1 MCSLLGRSLLAITTD
16 LEFNLLNAALQA
28 DQILLQLGLLLL
40 EAADLVLKLDVLDLL
55 LREVPLQIIL
65 NPINQSMLSHSIHT
79 VLVETYLVASSVRV
93 VLTSVDL

>member
-1 MCSLLGRSLLAITTD
+1 MCSLLGRSLLVTTD

-79 VLVETYLVASSVRV
+79 VRL
-93 VLTSVDL
+93 